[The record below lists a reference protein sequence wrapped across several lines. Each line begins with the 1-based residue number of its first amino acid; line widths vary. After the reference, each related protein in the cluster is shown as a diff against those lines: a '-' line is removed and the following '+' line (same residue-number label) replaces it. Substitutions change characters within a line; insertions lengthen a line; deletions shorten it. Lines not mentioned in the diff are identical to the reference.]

1 MKKIIFVNGP
11 MGIGKTSV
19 SFKLTKLINNA
30 RIVHG
35 DDCWDFSNIL
45 VNDFEKGKVFKTI
58 ASRIDEA
65 LINAKV
71 NVVIVDWVMHKKS
84 IISLIL
90 NNIKFT
96 DYEYKIVTLISNEE
110 QLITRLQKDIKKGK
124 RNEDGIEIS
133 LSYLKYYTVY
143 DDILIDTSYLSVD
156 EIANIIISKITS
168 WLIVF

>member
-19 SFKLTKLINNA
+19 SLKLTKLINNA

-35 DDCWDFSNIL
+35 DDCWDLSNIL

-65 LINAKV
+65 LSDAKV

-124 RNEDGIEIS
+124 RNEGGIEIS
-133 LSYLKYYTVY
+133 LSYLKYYAVY

>member
-19 SFKLTKLINNA
+19 SLKLTKLINNA
-30 RIVHG
+30 DIVHG
-35 DDCWDFSNIL
+35 DDCWDFSNII
-45 VNDFEKGKVFKTI
+45 VNDFEKGKVIKTI

-65 LINAKV
+65 LSDVKV

-110 QLITRLQKDIKKGK
+110 QLRTRLQKDIKKGK
-124 RNEDGIEIS
+124 RNEGGIEIS
-133 LSYLKYYTVY
+133 LSYLKYYAVY

-156 EIANIIISKITS
+156 EIANIIISQITS